1 MNTFLTILVSILEII
16 VILGVLISL
25 HEAGHLGMAKAFHV
39 YCYEYSIGFGPKMLR
54 TKRKTGE
61 TYFCIGAIPFG
72 GYVAMYGEEESIPE
86 DAVEKIDPSR
96 SLVNKPKWQQALIM
110 VAGVT
115 VNFIL
120 GLILIF
126 VSDIAFPQYY
136 FAYGAGSA
144 GSGTGTVASCV
155 APVKSLGQSIIDQ
168 VDAEIAA
175 NPELK
180 DYTSDEFIFFFPG
193 LWTDESTMSQVIY
206 VSEGATISGNDTM
219 KYIAAYYPSS
229 LIEDHTLASSV
240 LFYNSAELKETDAVY
255 SGLNELGFT
264 TRVDLSSE
272 AGSPYYVVKNAADGV
287 KVTFTVPLIPN
298 GKHEATEEVNYIE
311 LYKTKRVDAVIEM
324 EAKSGAWVP
333 SSGYEM
339 DIPVIS
345 QFNNWG
351 EAWQK
356 WAGDVPAA
364 CGAIVKGFIS
374 LFQPGGFQNIS
385 GIVGMTAAL
394 PSLTSSGGAA
404 RIFYFAGLLSINLA
418 FFNLLPFPGL
428 DGWQLV
434 TLAYEAIAR
443 RKMNPKVKGIISYV
457 GIGLLFILIIAVT
470 VKDIISLFV

>member
-1 MNTFLTILVSILEII
+1 MSTFLTILVSILEII

-39 YCYEYSIGFGPKMLR
+39 YCYEYSIGFGPKILR
-54 TKRKTGE
+54 KKRKTGE

-72 GYVAMYGEEESIPE
+72 GYVAMYGEEGSIPE
-86 DAVEKIDPSR
+86 EEVEHIDPSR
-96 SLVNKPKWQQALIM
+96 SLLNKPKWQQAIIM

-136 FAYGAGSA
+136 FAYGAGSV
-144 GSGTGTVASCV
+144 GNGKGTVASCV
-155 APVKSLGQSIIDQ
+155 APVDSLGQKIIDQ
-168 VDAEIAA
+168 VDAQIAS
-175 NPELK
+175 NPGLK
-180 DYTSDEFIFFFPG
+180 DYKSDEFVFFFPG
-193 LWTDESTMSQVIY
+193 LWTDEEAMAQLIY
-206 VSEGATISGNDTM
+206 VSEGATISTNETM
-219 KYIAAYYPSS
+219 KYIATYYPSS
-229 LIEDHTLASSV
+229 LIDNHDLASSV
-240 LFYNSAELKETDAVY
+240 LFYNSTELKESDAVY
-255 SGLNELGFT
+255 SGLHELGFT
-264 TRVDLSSE
+264 TRADLNTES
-272 AGSPYYVVKNAADGV
+272 GSPYYLVKNAADGV
-287 KVTFTVPLIPN
+287 KVTFTVPLVPN
-298 GKHEATEEVNYIE
+298 GKHEASEEISYID
-311 LYKTKRVDAVIEM
+311 LYKNKRVDVTIVL
-324 EAKSGAWVP
+324 EAKSGAWVA

-339 DIPVIS
+339 TIPVIS
-345 QFNNWG
+345 QFNSWN

-356 WAGDVPAA
+356 WAGDVPTA

-434 TLAYEAIAR
+434 TLVYEAIAR

-457 GIGLLFILIIAVT
+457 GIGLLFVLIIAVT
-470 VKDIISLFV
+470 VKDIISLFL